1 MKKSYLPLHNTT
13 TLNIICESSRKLWQF
28 QNLIIFS
35 CSAMVLW
42 CMIQD
47 LLHVPISFLN
57 LFFFLLSLYYINLNF
72 DCPFNT
78 KVIQTLNDEFKSQKT
93 LKQRKFPCERNRLR
107 VLFSPNHFNIC
118 TANSVWFFW
127 CQVWKCRKYR
137 PIFVPFVFP
146 RDPRTL
152 VAWCV
157 DKIEQQSTILVCN
170 DKKSFSCQW
179 RLTQKKVKGQDKK
192 SLARQV
198 VYWWNTNTFL
208 GKNTVDF

>member
-1 MKKSYLPLHNTT
+1 MMNLKA
-13 TLNIICESSRKLWQF
+13 RKLYSKE
-28 QNLIIFS
+28 N
-35 CSAMVLW
+35 
-42 CMIQD
+42 
-47 LLHVPISFLN
+47 FLVKEIVWE
-57 LFFFLLSLYYINLNF
+57 FFFLQTILIFEQPILF
-72 DCPFNT
+72 DSFN
-78 KVIQTLNDEFKSQKT
+78 VRF
-93 LKQRKFPCERNRLR
+93 
-107 VLFSPNHFNIC
+107 
-118 TANSVWFFW
+118 
-127 CQVWKCRKYR
+127 WKCRKYR

-208 GKNTVDF
+208 GKNKVDF